1 MRVCGRIHV
10 LDFGRVISAGTPDD
24 VQRDPQVQAAY
35 LGAASG

>member
-1 MRVCGRIHV
+1 
-10 LDFGRVISAGTPDD
+10 VISAGTPDD